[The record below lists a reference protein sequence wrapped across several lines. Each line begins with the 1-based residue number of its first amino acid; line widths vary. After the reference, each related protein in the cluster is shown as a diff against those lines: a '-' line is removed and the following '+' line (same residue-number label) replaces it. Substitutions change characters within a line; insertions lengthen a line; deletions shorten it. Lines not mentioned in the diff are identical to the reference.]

1 MDCLKHWSVRQK
13 FRFKLNSICSYLGP
27 PVLNIYKVEGKKVNR
42 RTICDGIRSGDR
54 SSDEGG
60 AHQQMRPFQESF
72 QA

>member
-27 PVLNIYKVEGKKVNR
+27 PVLNIYKVGGKKVNK
-42 RTICDGIRSGDR
+42 RTICDGIRLGDR
-54 SSDEGG
+54 SSDNRG
-60 AHQQMRPFQESF
+60 AHLQMHPSQESF